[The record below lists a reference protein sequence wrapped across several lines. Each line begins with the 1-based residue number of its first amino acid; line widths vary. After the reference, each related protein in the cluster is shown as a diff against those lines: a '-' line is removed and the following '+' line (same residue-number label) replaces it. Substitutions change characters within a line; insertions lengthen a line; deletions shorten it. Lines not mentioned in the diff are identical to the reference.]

1 MTERLGRV
9 CGLALALYFLVS
21 GPVRLVATGALSPR
35 LIVVY
40 AVVAPLVGLLL
51 FARHPRARFATY
63 IFLSMDLLRTIRTH
77 SWIFLAVDLA
87 ILLFL
92 QTPLMR
98 SVFPP
103 IDSARVK
110 ARLRYLPN
118 RLRGAA
124 KAAPGD
130 GKGQGT

>member
-21 GPVRLVATGALSPR
+21 GPVRLVTGGAFSPR
-35 LIVVY
+35 LIVIY

-63 IFLSMDLLRTIRTH
+63 IFLSMDLIRTFQTH
-77 SWIFLAVDLA
+77 SRIFLAVDLA

-98 SVFPP
+98 GVFPR
-103 IDSARVK
+103 IDPARVK
-110 ARLRYLPN
+110 ARLRYLPD
-118 RLRGAA
+118 RLRGGA
-124 KAAPGD
+124 KAGPGD
-130 GKGQGT
+130 GKGQST